1 MLSTFGRS
9 SCYSRPQFAL
19 LSAASSATRGRE
31 SMSCKVS
38 WGNRYMKV
46 RKDSSLSCH
55 STKATLYKIDR
66 LEKDDNINRGAQ
78 GIADT
83 EHL

>member
-9 SCYSRPQFAL
+9 SRYSRPQFAL

-31 SMSCKVS
+31 SMSCNVS

-46 RKDSSLSCH
+46 RNGFVPIM
-55 STKATLYKIDR
+55 T
-66 LEKDDNINRGAQ
+66 
-78 GIADT
+78 
-83 EHL
+83 

>member
-9 SCYSRPQFAL
+9 SRYSRPQFAL

-46 RKDSSLSCH
+46 RNGFVP
-55 STKATLYKIDR
+55 IMP
-66 LEKDDNINRGAQ
+66 
-78 GIADT
+78 
-83 EHL
+83 

>member
-9 SCYSRPQFAL
+9 SRYSRPQFAL

-46 RKDSSLSCH
+46 KKDSFLSCH
-55 STKATLYKIDR
+55 ITKVNHDISVFESRFKGHLFHKRR
-66 LEKDDNINRGAQ
+66 LIVW
-78 GIADT
+78 
-83 EHL
+83 L